1 MRGTEMIDGL
11 VINKPWGFEFSVFK
25 RGVSVHILHINK
37 GEETSFHCHMHK
49 DVLMVLL
56 SGRARMNR
64 SGSVNDYLED
74 VELQPMYIRQIAK
87 GIFHKT
93 IAIEDAV
100 IMEIESG
107 DDVHDLIRGEDKY
120 KRPQGYEVKDI
131 VAVDDIVRS
140 L

>member
-1 MRGTEMIDGL
+1 MIANL
-11 VINKPWGFEFSVFK
+11 VVYKPWGFEFSVFK
-25 RGVSVHILHINK
+25 KGVSVHILHIDK

-56 SGRARMNR
+56 HGRARMQR
-64 SGSVNDYLED
+64 SGEIKDYLED

-100 IMEIESG
+100 VMEIESG
-107 DDVHDLIRGEDKY
+107 DDVHDLVRGEDKY
-120 KRPQGYEVKDI
+120 KRGQGYEAKEIISVDEIVKN
-131 VAVDDIVRS
+131 